1 MAERS
6 GSTGILGVI
15 IGAALVIALVF
26 FLFGG
31 FTGGDDVD
39 VSLDTPT
46 IEQPADDE
54 TVTGTVDTDPAEPTD
69 NNAAERVPPTEPA
82 PAQPQ

>member
-15 IGAALVIALVF
+15 IGAVLVIALVF

-31 FTGGDDVD
+31 FTDGDDVD
-39 VSLDTPT
+39 VTLDTPT
-46 IEQPADDE
+46 LENPAEDE
-54 TVTGTVDTDPAEPTD
+54 TVTGTIDRETEPGEQRGPATPAPT
-69 NNAAERVPPTEPA
+69 PA
-82 PAQPQ
+82 PAQ